1 MIYVR
6 MAQRAVRI
14 DTQLVKKQTGQ
25 ILSACGYEGW
35 NVSVS
40 LTNDIEV
47 RNLNRLYRH
56 QNKYTDILSFPNH
69 VAISPGVFANT
80 DNSFDD
86 DNNNIYSFEKDK
98 ELGDIVISIPYVNQQ
113 CYKNNWKLKHRL
125 PVLITHGVC
134 HLIGYDHETNKD
146 YALMQ
151 EKEKNILEAIDD
163 LDKTLGGA

>member
-1 MIYVR
+1 MNCWKKLYV
-6 MAQRAVRI
+6 
-14 DTQLVKKQTGQ
+14 L
-25 ILSACGYEGW
+25 
-35 NVSVS
+35 
-40 LTNDIEV
+40 
-47 RNLNRLYRH
+47 
-56 QNKYTDILSFPNH
+56 LSFPNH

-86 DNNNIYSFEKDK
+86 GNNNIYSLEKDK

-163 LDKTLGGA
+163 LDKILGGA